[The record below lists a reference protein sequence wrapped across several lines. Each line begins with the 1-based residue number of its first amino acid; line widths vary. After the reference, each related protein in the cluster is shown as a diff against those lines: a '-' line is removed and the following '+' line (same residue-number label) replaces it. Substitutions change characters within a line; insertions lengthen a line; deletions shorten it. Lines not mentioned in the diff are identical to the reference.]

1 MKKTQIVTENAPQ
14 AIGPY
19 SQAIAVGNMLYA
31 SGQIPIDPKT
41 GNIESNDIIAQ
52 THQALSNVRGVLN
65 ATKLDFNDVVK
76 TTVFLT
82 DLNDFACVNNIYS
95 QYFASPYPARSCV
108 QVAALPKGAKIE
120 IEVVARLTNSEL
132 ETVRR

>member
-19 SQAIAVGNMLYA
+19 SQAIAVGKMLYA
-31 SGQIPIDPKT
+31 SGQIPIDPQT
-41 GNIESNDIIAQ
+41 GNIESDDIEAQ
-52 THQALSNVRGVLN
+52 TRQALNNVRGVLKAAN
-65 ATKLDFNDVVK
+65 LDFSDVVK

-82 DLNDFACVNNIYS
+82 DLNDFACVNSVYAE
-95 QYFASPYPARSCV
+95 YFTTPYPARSCV

-120 IEVVARLTNSEL
+120 VEVVARLKDKI
-132 ETVRR
+132 